1 MRAISA
7 ALALCACL
15 PALVHGM
22 GKPVVSPKSRLP
34 AQTRAAPPA
43 GAQPAG
49 WRPVSQLASAAVLLA
64 PLAAAAAEAAAEA
77 DNSANA
83 ALAKSI
89 VDPLLSIFT
98 LLFLVR
104 IVLSWYPQLL
114 QKMPYK
120 ALAVPVEPFL
130 RVLRTVV
137 EPIGGVD
144 ITPIVWLALCTFL
157 REILVGPQGIL
168 SLIAQ
173 QRMG

>member
-1 MRAISA
+1 MTTRGATF
-7 ALALCACL
+7 ALVACL
-15 PALVHGM
+15 PALAAALRA
-22 GKPVVSPKSRLP
+22 PAVVQATQRVG
-34 AQTRAAPPA
+34 Q
-43 GAQPAG
+43 
-49 WRPVSQLASAAVLLA
+49 RPVSTPAAIQPVDLRATSAFASSAVLLLA
-64 PLAAAAAEAAAEA
+64 PLAAAAAEM
-77 DNSANA
+77 DSSASNA
-83 ALAKSI
+83 ALARSV
-89 VDPLLSIFT
+89 VDPMLSIFS

-130 RVLRTVV
+130 RLLRTVV

-168 SLIAQ
+168 SLMAQ
-173 QRMG
+173 QRLG